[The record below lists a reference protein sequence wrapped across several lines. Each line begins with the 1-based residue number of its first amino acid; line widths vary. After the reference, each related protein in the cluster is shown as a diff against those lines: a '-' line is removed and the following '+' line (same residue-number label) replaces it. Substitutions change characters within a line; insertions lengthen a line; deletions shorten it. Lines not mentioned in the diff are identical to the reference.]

1 MSIWGQ
7 KRDTTIHGDGNIKQI
22 RLRLYEYALA
32 LQSDCKD
39 IDEPVKKTLEHV
51 TGTNKIYIK
60 QLFEKNIS
68 MDGNQ
73 NQVSRS
79 ICVHIKK

>member
-39 IDEPVKKTLEHV
+39 IDEPVKKTFEHV

-60 QLFEKNIS
+60 QYI
-68 MDGNQ
+68 
-73 NQVSRS
+73 
-79 ICVHIKK
+79 